1 MLNIGYVIVG
11 AVFMVGMGLFAF
23 LKGGSREKLGASVY
37 LAAWFASLIAQE
49 NAGFRDWP
57 YGLFAIDTATLLA
70 LIAIAW
76 RAPQSWPTW
85 AAGLQLIAVMGHVM
99 ILTSNRAPTASI
111 YTAMNLIGYLIILC
125 IIVGTFWTWQE
136 RKIAAEYERTS
147 R

>member
-1 MLNIGYVIVG
+1 MLNVVYAIVG
-11 AVFMVGMGLFAF
+11 AVFMVAMALFAF
-23 LKGGSREKLGASVY
+23 LKGGMREKIGAGVY
-37 LAAWFASLIAQE
+37 LSAWFSTLIVQE
-49 NAGFRDWP
+49 NVGFQ
-57 YGLFAIDTATLLA
+57 GLPIGMFIIDALTLLA
-70 LIAIAW
+70 LVAIAW

-85 AAGLQLIAVMGHVM
+85 AAGLQLIAVMGHLM
-99 ILTSNRAPTASI
+99 ILTNARIPIASI